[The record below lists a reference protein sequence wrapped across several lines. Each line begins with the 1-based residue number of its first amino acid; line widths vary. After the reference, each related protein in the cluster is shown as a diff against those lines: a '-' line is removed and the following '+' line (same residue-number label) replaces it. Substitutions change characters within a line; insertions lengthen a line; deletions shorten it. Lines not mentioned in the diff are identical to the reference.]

1 MMYYYIGS
9 EGDDASQELMA
20 FKVLCEVL
28 TPKNVKDSIDHIYM
42 EYEVHMISC
51 MEYSYI

>member
-28 TPKNVKDSIDHIYM
+28 TPKDSIDHIYM
-42 EYEVHMISC
+42 EYEVRMISC